1 MTAITI
7 YFFSELGARCVV
19 SLHEETANGRTV
31 QPSMFGTGYWNADKE
46 NSLRCLSGAAAAKAL
61 LRIVGYKQRG
71 GFSSSKAS
79 LGSASTDNITCGIYE
94 SISDTSRASGVSSSA
109 VVGNS
114 KEKIGEKK
122 SMKICASAQQK
133 GGVGKTNCVVHLA
146 HDFAE
151 RGLKVL
157 VVDLDPQGNAS
168 YSLSDYK
175 SNLPASDLF
184 YKDKVTIEANQ
195 DITLIYGDP
204 KMLDLEQEPINIVG
218 ENLKNNLD
226 SIKYDFDVCLLDTAP
241 TLGVRLTA
249 ALYTANYVF
258 TPIEVAAFSM
268 LGVGMMKKTIS
279 NMASVNPSLVNLGL
293 IPSRMDR
300 RNPLHVSN
308 YNSLMETNGKEIAP
322 VVIGQRS
329 SFEEALHTKV
339 PVWKIKKTAARK
351 AATEMREFAQFVF
364 ESMELK

>member
-1 MTAITI
+1 MV
-7 YFFSELGARCVV
+7 G
-19 SLHEETANGRTV
+19 
-31 QPSMFGTGYWNADKE
+31 
-46 NSLRCLSGAAAAKAL
+46 SG
-61 LRIVGYKQRG
+61 
-71 GFSSSKAS
+71 
-79 LGSASTDNITCGIYE
+79 
-94 SISDTSRASGVSSSA
+94 
-109 VVGNS
+109 
-114 KEKIGEKK
+114 KEKIGERKI
-122 SMKICASAQQK
+122 MKICASAQQK

-184 YKDKVTIEANQ
+184 YNNHVSIVANK

-204 KMLDLEQEPINIVG
+204 KMLDLEQEPINVVG
-218 ENLKNNLD
+218 ENLKSNLN
-226 SIKYDFDVCLLDTAP
+226 SLEADFDVCLIDTAP

-279 NMASVNPSLVNLGL
+279 NMSSVNPSLVNLGL

-308 YNSLMETNGKEIAP
+308 YNSLMESNGKEIAP

-351 AATEMREFAQFVF
+351 AANEMREFAQYVA

>member
-1 MTAITI
+1 M
-7 YFFSELGARCVV
+7 VN
-19 SLHEETANGRTV
+19 LHEKAINRRAV
-31 QPSMFGTGYWNADKE
+31 QTCMFGTGDWSADQ
-46 NSLRCLSGAAAAKAL
+46 NYSARRISGTAAAKAL
-61 LRIVGYKQRG
+61 LRISGYKQG
-71 GFSSSKAS
+71 SGFASCEKS
-79 LGSASTDNITCGIYE
+79 LGSTSAENIACGVHE
-94 SISDTSRASGVSSSA
+94 SIGNTARASGLSSST

-114 KEKIGEKK
+114 KEKIGEEKL
-122 SMKICASAQQK
+122 MKICASAQQK

-151 RGLKVL
+151 RGLRVL

-175 SNLPASDLF
+175 SNLPASELF
-184 YKDKVTIEANQ
+184 YKDHVSITANR
-195 DITLIYGDP
+195 DITLIHGDP

-218 ENLKNNLD
+218 ENLKKNLD
-226 SIKYDFDVCLLDTAP
+226 SLKADFDVCLIDTAP

-279 NMASVNPSLVNLGL
+279 NMSSVNPSLVNLGL

-308 YNSLMETNGKEIAP
+308 YNSLMESNGKEIAP

-351 AATEMREFAQFVF
+351 AANEMREFAQYVA